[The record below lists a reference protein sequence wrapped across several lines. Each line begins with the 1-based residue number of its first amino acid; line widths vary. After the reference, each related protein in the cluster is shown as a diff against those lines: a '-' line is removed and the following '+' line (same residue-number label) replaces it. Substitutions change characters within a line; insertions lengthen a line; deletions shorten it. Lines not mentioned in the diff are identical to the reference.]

1 GQSRNVSVQDRSLE
15 STLVQHPK
23 ANASDPGQIGAPM
36 PGSVVTV
43 AVQVG
48 DTVSKGQKLL
58 SMEAMKMETTVY
70 AERDG
75 KIVEVLVRPGVQVET
90 GDLLVRF
97 G

>member
-1 GQSRNVSVQDRSLE
+1 
-15 STLVQHPK
+15 
-23 ANASDPGQIGAPM
+23 M

-43 AVQVG
+43 AVQGG
-48 DTVSKGQKLL
+48 DTVAKGQKLL

-75 KIVEVLVRPGVQVET
+75 KIKEVLVRPGTQVET

-97 G
+97 E